1 MTYLGVTCFRS
12 QLHAGSEREVTFLHL
27 AISDLTEALE
37 AIEEAIML
45 YRSDD
50 DDKNDPEEKSVDSH
64 RQTLAAVA
72 SSAPPSQSAGS
83 SLSPGSP
90 LLEF

>member
-1 MTYLGVTCFRS
+1 MQG
-12 QLHAGSEREVTFLHL
+12 ASERDVIFLHL

-50 DDKNDPEEKSVDSH
+50 DDDKNDPEEKSVDSH
-64 RQTLAAVA
+64 QQTLAAMA
-72 SSAPPSQSAGS
+72 SSAPPCQSAGS